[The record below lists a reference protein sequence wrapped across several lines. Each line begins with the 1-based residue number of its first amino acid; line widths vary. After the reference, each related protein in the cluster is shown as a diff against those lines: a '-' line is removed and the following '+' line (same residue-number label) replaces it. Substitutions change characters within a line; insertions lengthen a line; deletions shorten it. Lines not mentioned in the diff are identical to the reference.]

1 MHAFMFVV
9 GQLFLPKL
17 FQLIAGSFQFF
28 VPNTGMRRDFCL
40 RNHFSTDI
48 INIRDALDIPDITAF
63 FISGIRPDTGLQM
76 SNIRYDRTPVPYIRV
91 MFS

>member
-48 INIRDALDIPDITAF
+48 INIRDALDIRPGY
-63 FISGIRPDTGLQM
+63 SGLFYIRYPAGYRIANVEYPVRPDTGTVYPG
-76 SNIRYDRTPVPYIRV
+76 NV
-91 MFS
+91 